1 VARKKTPKIRVNV
14 KASLSRRLRE
24 IRQELF
30 GDHGGP
36 ELARRLNLPARTWY
50 NYETGVTV
58 PAEILLSFIEQTG
71 VNPMYLISGEG
82 PRYRRASEERL
93 LSELT
98 PVELIRRGLEKLERS
113 SSEVKLVT
121 PENLPAEVASD
132 FAAVSLYPLEEIG
145 NASLDPS
152 EVQGYIM
159 AYRQWLSNPAQTIGV
174 RIVDD
179 AMHPIL
185 TASSIAA
192 IDRSITDPLALH
204 GRIVAACPE
213 GTPMIRWLEVSG
225 RHVILRPNQPG
236 REFPLVP
243 IDLEESG
250 SSFIIGQVVWSWSR
264 FSED

>member
-1 VARKKTPKIRVNV
+1 MARKKTPKVRVNV

-71 VNPMYLISGEG
+71 ANPMYLISGDG
-82 PRYRRASEERL
+82 PKFRRPSDERL

-98 PVELIRRGLEKLERS
+98 PIELIRRGLEKLEHNPA
-113 SSEVKLVT
+113 EVKLVAA
-121 PENLPAEVASD
+121 ENLPAEMAPD
-132 FAAVSLYPLEEIG
+132 FAAVGLFPLEAI
-145 NASLDPS
+145 ADPRLNPS
-152 EVQGYIM
+152 DAEGYIL
-159 AYRQWLSNPAQTIGV
+159 AYRQWLPNPSQTIGV
-174 RIVDD
+174 RITDD

-185 TASSIAA
+185 TTGSIAA
-192 IDRSITDPLALH
+192 IDRSLKDQAALH
-204 GRIVAACPE
+204 GRLVAACPE
-213 GTPMIRWLEVSG
+213 GKPMIRWLEVSG
-225 RHVILRPNQPG
+225 RHAILRPN
-236 REFPLVP
+236 RIDRDFPIVP
-243 IDLEESG
+243 IDLEEAG
-250 SSFIIGQVVWSWSR
+250 SSFLIGQVVWSWSR